1 MATYFRKV
9 TIIKIQKPQGRDL
22 NEEIQWFS
30 NTLGLFSQRDKE
42 KSKFR
47 VFLELLKAAKNKRPL
62 SSEQISKRTGLSR
75 ATVIHHLNYLIESG
89 VVADFDGKYMLRVN
103 NLEELVVQ
111 IQKDIFDVFKDLKEM
126 AEDLDRELELLK
138 Y

>member
-1 MATYFRKV
+1 M
-9 TIIKIQKPQGRDL
+9 P
-22 NEEIQWFS
+22 
-30 NTLGLFSQRDKE
+30 
-42 KSKFR
+42 
-47 VFLELLKAAKNKRPL
+47 AKNKRPL